1 MKELGPDYYN
11 ITDLLTD
18 EEMLIQKT
26 ANDFVQNDFKPLIKE
41 HYENGTFPIEKDL
54 IEELNGLDSD
64 SKISLNF
71 SGPYFDAIYFDKA
84 KPIL

>member
-18 EEMLIQKT
+18 EEILIQKT

-41 HYENGTFPIEKDL
+41 HYEDGTFPIEIIKNLGRQHVTNDWHR
-54 IEELNGLDSD
+54 
-64 SKISLNF
+64 KMV
-71 SGPYFDAIYFDKA
+71 
-84 KPIL
+84 